1 MNHIR
6 WYWKFVKKSK
16 WAFLGACII
25 MILEIIAQMSK
36 IGLQKWL
43 VDSVFTQGNYQLL
56 PKLLIFITIAYLLGA
71 VTPYWSEWI
80 LHKIGYGV
88 RVNVGE
94 VLMKALYRMP
104 ISQFQNERITR
115 YVDYFTN
122 DVEAIGENVYRLPL
136 TLQDLIKLIVLIG
149 IMAYLSPSVLIILTA
164 MIILYFIIGKR
175 YKERMK
181 SKSKEVKES
190 RTNLLVHIEEGIS
203 STREVIA
210 YDRMAWEEK
219 IYHRLFKKY
228 YTKIIEEVKII
239 NEQLFLTAPLRWGT
253 NLVVLIY
260 GGYLVLHNQ
269 MTLGT
274 YLILYQYSLN
284 MTTSLQAVYEFHVRW
299 TSFEVSIER
308 VRSVIESAEAETGEK
323 SLNQIDEIAFD
334 KVSFQ
339 YSESSQ
345 KVLDE
350 LTFSIPIGKKV
361 AIVGSSG
368 SGKSTI
374 ARLLLRFYE
383 PSTGAI
389 RINGLELNEI
399 KEHDYESCYN
409 IAFQEP
415 YFFPD
420 TIRNNILFGRSGIT
434 DEKMMKI
441 CKLVQIHDDIMNLEL
456 GYDAMIGERGI
467 SLSGGQK
474 QRLSLARALAADPA
488 VLILDEATSALDL
501 ETERQIQ
508 RNMDELRQG
517 KTTIIIAHRLSTVQN
532 ADTIYVFENG
542 KVAEAGSHTELMK
555 NGSVYTSLAHAQT
568 EII

>member
-6 WYWKFVKKSK
+6 WYWKFIKKSK
-16 WAFLGACII
+16 WPFFGGCII
-25 MILEIIAQMSK
+25 MILEIIAAMSK

-56 PKLLIFITIAYLLGA
+56 PKLLVLITIAYLLGA
-71 VTPYWSEWI
+71 VTPYWSEWV
-80 LHKIGYGV
+80 LHKIGYAV

-94 VLMKALYRMP
+94 VLMEALYRMP

-122 DVEAIGENVYRLPL
+122 DVELIGENVYRLPL
-136 TLQDLIKLIVLIG
+136 TLQDLLKLIVLVG
-149 IMAYLSPSVLIILTA
+149 IMAYLSPSVLLVLTI
-164 MIILYFIIGKR
+164 MIILYFVIGKS
-175 YKERMK
+175 YKDRMK

-228 YTKIIEEVKII
+228 YTKILEEVRII

-260 GGYLVLHNQ
+260 GGYLVLHGQ
-269 MTLGT
+269 MTLGN

-284 MTTSLQAVYEFHVRW
+284 MTTSLQAIYEFHVRW

-308 VRSVIESAEAETGEK
+308 VRSVIDSAEADTGEK
-323 SLNQIDEIAFD
+323 ALNRIEEIVFD

-345 KVLDE
+345 KVLNE
-350 LTFSIPIGKKV
+350 LSFSIPIGKKV

-368 SGKSTI
+368 SGKSTV
-374 ARLLLRFYE
+374 ARLLLRFFE
-383 PSTGAI
+383 PSNGTI
-389 RINGLELNEI
+389 RINGSDLKTI
-399 KEHDYESCYN
+399 KEQDYDSRYN

-420 TIRNNILFGRSGIT
+420 TIRNNILFGRNGIS
-434 DEKMMKI
+434 DDKMVEI
-441 CKLVQIHDDIMNLEL
+441 CQLVQIHEDIMKLEH
-456 GYDAMIGERGI
+456 GYDAVIGERGI

-474 QRLSLARALAADPA
+474 QRLSLARALAADPDI
-488 VLILDEATSALDL
+488 LILDEATSALDL

-508 RNMDELRQG
+508 RNMDEMRQG

-532 ADTIYVFENG
+532 ADRIYVFENG
-542 KVAEAGSHTELMK
+542 RVAEAGSHTELM
-555 NGSVYTSLAHAQT
+555 NNDSVYVSLVHAQT
-568 EII
+568 EMQ

>member
-1 MNHIR
+1 MKHIR
-6 WYWKFVKKSK
+6 WYWKFIKKSK
-16 WAFLGACII
+16 WAFLCACII
-25 MILEIIAQMSK
+25 MILEIIASMSK

-43 VDSVFTQGNYQLL
+43 VDSVFTKGNYELL
-56 PKLLIFITIAYLLGA
+56 PMLLVLITIAYLLGA
-71 VTPYWSEWI
+71 VTPYWSEWV
-80 LHKIGYGV
+80 LHKIGYAV
-88 RVNVGE
+88 RVTVGE
-94 VLMKALYRMP
+94 VLMEALYRMP

-122 DVEAIGENVYRLPL
+122 DVELIGENVYRMPL
-136 TLQDLIKLIVLIG
+136 TLQDLLKLLVLVV
-149 IMAYLSPSVLIILTA
+149 IMAYLSPSVLLIVTV
-164 MIILYFIIGKR
+164 MIILYFIIGKS
-175 YKERMK
+175 YKDRVK
-181 SKSKEVKES
+181 SKYKEVKES

-219 IYHRLFKKY
+219 IYHGLFKKY
-228 YTKIIEEVKII
+228 YTKILEEVRII

-260 GGYLVLHNQ
+260 GGYLVLHHQ

-274 YLILYQYSLN
+274 YLVLYQYASNLA
-284 MTTSLQAVYEFHVRW
+284 TSLQAVYDFHVRW

-308 VRSVIESAEAETGEK
+308 VRSVIDSAEADTGK
-323 SLNQIDEIAFD
+323 ISLNGVEDIVFD
-334 KVSFQ
+334 NVSFQ
-339 YSESSQ
+339 YSESST

-350 LTFSIPIGKKV
+350 LSMSIPIGKKV
-361 AIVGSSG
+361 AIVGASG

-383 PSTGAI
+383 PSHGTI
-389 RINGLELNEI
+389 RINGSDLKEI
-399 KEHDYESCYN
+399 KENDYDSCYN

-420 TIRNNILFGRSGIT
+420 TIRNNILFGRNGIS
-434 DEKMMKI
+434 DERMMET
-441 CKLVQIHDDIMNLEL
+441 CQVAQIHEDIMKLEF
-456 GYDAMIGERGI
+456 GYDTIIGERGI

-474 QRLSLARALAADPA
+474 QRLSLARALVADPEI
-488 VLILDEATSALDL
+488 LILDEATSALDL

-508 RNMDELRQG
+508 KNMDKLRQG

-532 ADTIYVFENG
+532 ADKIYVFEKG
-542 KVAEAGSHTELMK
+542 RVTEAGTHSELMQ
-555 NGSVYTSLAHAQT
+555 NGSLYVNLVHAQT
-568 EII
+568 EI